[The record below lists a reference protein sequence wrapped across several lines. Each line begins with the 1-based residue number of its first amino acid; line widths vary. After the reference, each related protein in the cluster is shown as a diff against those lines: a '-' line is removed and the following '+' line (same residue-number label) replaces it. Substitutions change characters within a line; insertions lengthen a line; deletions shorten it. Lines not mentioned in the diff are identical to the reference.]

1 MFFLDLYKFST
12 LTTTVLLDPESK
24 WWSDTKPYAGPLAP
38 QFKDISYVYI
48 MYMLHWFIPQ
58 VRQIKQHTEH
68 LPDWSSVQFF
78 AWEPGKTLTSTKL
91 AQAFLQSVKKTF
103 GPRMA
108 EGCPS
113 RICTMLR
120 PMGAWLTLLFL
131 KRMLRTVIC
140 EATEWT
146 LHLLDWNMFVTE
158 ADVYTVRQQ
167 YYWSNRG
174 GARPGPLVHWSCWR
188 GWKGARKTGQ
198 FWWFSCQSIYVFLS
212 EKTSYPLPILLM

>member
-1 MFFLDLYKFST
+1 MFNVFLDLYKFST
-12 LTTTVLLDPESK
+12 LTTTVLLDPETK
-24 WWSDTKPYAGPLAP
+24 WWSDTKPYEGPLAP

-48 MYMLHWFIPQ
+48 MYMLYWFIPQ
-58 VRQIKQHTEH
+58 VKQIKQHTEH
-68 LPDWSSVQFF
+68 LPDWSSVQAF
-78 AWEPGKTLTSTKL
+78 AWEHCKTLTSTKL

-113 RICTMLR
+113 RICMLR
-120 PMGAWLTLLFL
+120 LGACLTLLFL

-146 LHLLDWNMFVTE
+146 LHLLNWKMFVTE

-174 GARPGPLVHWSCWR
+174 GARPGRLVHWSCWR